1 MEHTV
6 ESNVLIIGGGLAGA
20 SAGVRLRD
28 LGVERVCLVDK
39 ARVSRS
45 GCSTFAA
52 GVITAWFPED
62 NIDDWVRETVERGQD
77 MNDQEW
83 VETL

>member
-6 ESNVLIIGGGLAGA
+6 ESDVLIIGGGLAGA
-20 SAGVRLRD
+20 SAGVRLHD